1 MQIQTYFR
9 TKAPPKTKTKG
20 NSEMTHFVYEFYN
33 KANKRSMAIHVLI
46 STSLHESTLN
56 FPLYKNE
63 RAMESS

>member
-1 MQIQTYFR
+1 
-9 TKAPPKTKTKG
+9 
-20 NSEMTHFVYEFYN
+20 MTHFVYEFYN